1 MERWRRVFPLFWM
14 KERRMEKIKKGVHTL
29 CVSKLVFILA
39 QLGHQQ
45 LLPSH
50 GLSDRGAAQERKL
63 KITGVLRS

>member
-1 MERWRRVFPLFWM
+1 
-14 KERRMEKIKKGVHTL
+14 MEKIKKGVHTL